1 MATSKRST
9 KKSDNT
15 LVDIVE
21 VRDQAQDFIDR
32 NQNLVFGVL
41 VAVILVVG
49 GLFAYNHFYKQPRQ
63 QEAMQQ
69 MFQAQLQFQR
79 DSFALA
85 LTNPGGGYLGFLD
98 IAETYGGT
106 KAGNLAHYYA
116 GISYLQLGQFDAALD
131 YLQDYKPAGQITPAM
146 KYGALGDVYS
156 EKGDFGQAM
165 SHYQRA
171 VNAEDNAVLTPYYLK
186 KLGLLHEKQG
196 DFDKAREAYTRIK
209 EEYPESLVGRDIDK
223 YIARAQRN
231 S

>member
-1 MATSKRST
+1 MAQRKRKT
-9 KKSDNT
+9 KKGEDT

-21 VRDQAQDFIDR
+21 VRDQAQSFIER
-32 NQNLVFGVL
+32 NQNLVFGAL
-41 VAVILVVG
+41 VGVILIAG

-98 IAETYGGT
+98 IADNYGGT
-106 KAGNLAHYYA
+106 KAGNLASYYA
-116 GISYLQLGQFDAALD
+116 GISYLNLGQFEAALD
-131 YLQDYKPAGQITPAM
+131 YLEDYSPAGQITPIM
-146 KYGALGDVYS
+146 KYGAMGDAHSELGDL
-156 EKGDFGQAM
+156 DQAKTY
-165 SHYQRA
+165 YQRA
-171 VNAEDNAVLTPYYLK
+171 VNAEDNEVLTPYYLK

-196 DFDKAREAYTRIK
+196 DFQEAREAYTRIK

-223 YIARAQRN
+223 YIARAERN